1 MAGHGKKFDAA
12 EKHFEKK
19 RVQLERDIK
28 SVKEQRDTFYK
39 QMIEYKSKFEFLER
53 ENEELTNWIERL
65 LEYTELTKED
75 IKAACEKD
83 KRMAATMK
91 WLTDWSGAFQKYL

>member
-1 MAGHGKKFDAA
+1 MKGKKFDAA

-19 RVQLERDIK
+19 RITYEKQIKGLKEQLERAHK
-28 SVKEQRDTFYK
+28 DTNHFRSMAEFY
-39 QMIEYKSKFEFLER
+39 ER
-53 ENEELTNWIERL
+53 ENDELKRWIERL

-83 KRMAATMK
+83 KKMAEAAE
-91 WLTDWSGAFQKYL
+91 WLTKFSQLF

>member
-1 MAGHGKKFDAA
+1 MKGKKFDAA

-19 RVQLERDIK
+19 RVAYEKQIKELKEQLERAH
-28 SVKEQRDTFYK
+28 RDTNHFRSRAEFY
-39 QMIEYKSKFEFLER
+39 ER
-53 ENEELTNWIERL
+53 ENDELKHWIERL

-83 KRMAATMK
+83 KRLAEAAA
-91 WLTDWSGAFQKYL
+91 WLTKFSQLF

>member
-1 MAGHGKKFDAA
+1 MKGKKFDAA

-19 RVQLERDIK
+19 RIAYEKQIKELDRQLECSHRDLRYFR
-28 SVKEQRDTFYK
+28 SRAEFY
-39 QMIEYKSKFEFLER
+39 ER
-53 ENEELTNWIERL
+53 ENDELKRWIERL

-83 KRMAATMK
+83 KRMAEAAEWLIK
-91 WLTDWSGAFQKYL
+91 WGNIF